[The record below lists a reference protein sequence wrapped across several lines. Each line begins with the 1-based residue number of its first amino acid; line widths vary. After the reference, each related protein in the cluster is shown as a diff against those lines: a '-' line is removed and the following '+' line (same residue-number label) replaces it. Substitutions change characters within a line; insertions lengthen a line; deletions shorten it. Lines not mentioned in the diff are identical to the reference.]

1 MLIRNLILGPLTQR
15 DDGETVLIQ
24 DYGLTAYVG
33 WNPSRMEQRNGRI
46 DRKLQREQ
54 VVRCLRVTCQVISA
68 QAGSFPKGQQNIT
81 KHKEILETG
90 D

>member
-1 MLIRNLILGPLTQR
+1 MLIRNLILGPPTKR

-46 DRKLQREQ
+46 DRKLPNNSSSVSTRLP
-54 VVRCLRVTCQVISA
+54 RM
-68 QAGSFPKGQQNIT
+68 
-81 KHKEILETG
+81 
-90 D
+90 